1 MQVILKNFDLSD
13 CDSCKPSDQ
22 PISKNFNEAQSSINQ

>member
-1 MQVILKNFDLSD
+1 MQAILENFDLSD

-22 PISKNFNEAQSSINQ
+22 PISETFNKAQSSIN